1 MSTSSSEEVEGGD
14 GGGGGGGGGGEFE
27 GPSSRRRMMRSSNG
41 VWPEPFVEALA
52 FQVAADASLIVGRLA
67 AAQALFN
74 VFQVCSTWRAV
85 SRSELLWQNL
95 TRRIWNVGRLA
106 HNTWREE
113 YVYRH
118 RTASNF
124 RSRRCVYSSIH
135 IPIDHNNNND
145 GLSCRRLALSD
156 HHLAA
161 GFSDGAVHLFHLP
174 SRLHLSTFYPHYRD
188 RIGRFSSSVSG
199 IIISDVRLVFAT
211 LDGDIHST
219 VIDVGITPLRRA
231 YMGDV
236 VNDGVLVDFTGSNR
250 WWVGLYAGVP
260 GRAFHIWNSE
270 TEELVFIGGT
280 LTDPEAVIGWHLLT
294 EMTDL
299 IGRVRVTSH
308 ENAVACTSL
317 RVIVFD
323 LANQGIVLGEQD
335 IRRGITVA
343 SFDSNNEST
352 LITDSRG
359 TASVRRVADLEE
371 MCRFTIRGAS
381 QQRGRILGCVNGGYG
396 VVFGGGVIRVWEIEH
411 GGYLYSFRERIGECN
426 ALTADDSYVAA
437 CSPDGILHLWD
448 FRAQH

>member
-14 GGGGGGGGGGEFE
+14 GGGGGGGGGEFE

-41 VWPEPFVEALA
+41 VWPAPFVEALA
-52 FQVAADASLIVGRLA
+52 VQVAADASLIVGRLA

-95 TRRIWNVGRLA
+95 TRRIWNVGHLA

-124 RSRRCVYSSIH
+124 RSRRCVYSNIH
-135 IPIDHNNNND
+135 IPIDHNNNNND

-161 GFSDGAVHLFHLP
+161 GFSDGAVHLFHLL

-199 IIISDVRLVFAT
+199 IILSDVCLVFAT

-335 IRRGITVA
+335 FRRGITVA
-343 SFDSNNEST
+343 SFDANNEST

-359 TASVRRVADLEE
+359 TASVRRVVDLEE
-371 MCRFTIRGAS
+371 ICRFTIRGAS

-426 ALTADDSYVAA
+426 ALAADDSYVAA
-437 CSPDGILHLWD
+437 CSPHGILHLWD
-448 FRAQH
+448 FRAQ